1 MTRRMRFQ
9 LSPHGGSGKSEHG
22 AHAKVLRAVASVEL
36 IKGLVAVGIA
46 IAIAAL
52 SHSDTWDDADRLLRF
67 FHINE
72 DRHFA
77 QVFLDWADNLTP
89 GKLWGAA
96 LLALAYACLRFVEA
110 YGLWYAKIWA
120 EWLAIISG
128 AFYLPFEIIE
138 VHRRP
143 DFLHLAILL
152 INTGIVLY
160 MVYLRTLHHER
171 DPVAPS
177 PSPGNA

>member
-1 MTRRMRFQ
+1 MSFHFD
-9 LSPHGGSGKSEHG
+9 PHGGKSEHG

-36 IKGLVAVGIA
+36 VKGFIAVAVA

-52 SHSDTWDDADRLLRF
+52 SRSDTWDDADRLLHF

-72 DRHFA
+72 DWHFA
-77 QVFLDWADNLTP
+77 QAFLDWADSLTP

-96 LLALAYACLRFVEA
+96 VVILAYACLRLIEG
-110 YGLWYAKIWA
+110 YGLWFAKIWA
-120 EWLAIISG
+120 EWLAIVSG

-143 DFLHLAILL
+143 NVLHITVLLVNGAIVFY
-152 INTGIVLY
+152 IA
-160 MVYLRTLHHER
+160 YLRTLHDER
-171 DPVAPS
+171 DPSSSS
-177 PSPGNA
+177 PSARNA